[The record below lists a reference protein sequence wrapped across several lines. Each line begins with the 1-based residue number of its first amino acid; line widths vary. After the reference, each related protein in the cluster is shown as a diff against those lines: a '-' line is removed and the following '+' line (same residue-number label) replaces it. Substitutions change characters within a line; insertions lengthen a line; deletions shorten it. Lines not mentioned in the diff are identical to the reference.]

1 MGKFLEFFPRKGV
14 SGPLKILDIVDSW
27 SVGQHANYL
36 VAPGRTLGGILAQI
50 LGLPLDGQI
59 RAGSL

>member
-1 MGKFLEFFPRKGV
+1 MCGKVSRIFPPKGCF
-14 SGPLKILDIVDSW
+14 GTTKIIVDSW
-27 SVGQHANYL
+27 SVGQHGNYL

>member
-1 MGKFLEFFPRKGV
+1 M
-14 SGPLKILDIVDSW
+14 DSW